1 MSPAM
6 KKPERVEVGQW
17 WVTRFGGQAPDR
29 VTPDAIAALC
39 AFQSEMS
46 HWIDARD
53 YLGSGDHP
61 EPSEWM
67 IETLAEHLWN
77 STRSA
82 TGLQWGETY
91 NGHSIDE
98 HTKENEREDVRRIL
112 GGSRGRSRIRRFLVL
127 DAYRILRSLGK
138 W

>member
-39 AFQSEMS
+39 AFQSEML

-67 IETLAEHLWN
+67 IETLAEHLMTCGG
-77 STRSA
+77 SSKSA
-82 TGLQWGETY
+82 EPMLF
-91 NGHSIDE
+91 D
-98 HTKENEREDVRRIL
+98 DVRL
-112 GGSRGRSRIRRFLVL
+112 HVMAVL
-127 DAYRILRSLGK
+127 NGITSPFVGMESERDATRNVLSLYRILRSLGK